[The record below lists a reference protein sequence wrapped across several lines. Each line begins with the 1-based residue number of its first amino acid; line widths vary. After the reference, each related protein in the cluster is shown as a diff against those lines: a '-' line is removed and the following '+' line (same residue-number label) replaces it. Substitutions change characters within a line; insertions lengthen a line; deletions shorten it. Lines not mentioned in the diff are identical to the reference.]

1 MRILITSIVD
11 LRKTAPNRLHHFIL
25 HNDWWKNC
33 LKEKLQSFRLE
44 RVWGKVIKRLDRDKH
59 AIE

>member
-1 MRILITSIVD
+1 MKILITSIVD

-33 LKEKLQSFRLE
+33 LKEKLQNFRLE
-44 RVWGKVIKRLDRDKH
+44 RV
-59 AIE
+59 